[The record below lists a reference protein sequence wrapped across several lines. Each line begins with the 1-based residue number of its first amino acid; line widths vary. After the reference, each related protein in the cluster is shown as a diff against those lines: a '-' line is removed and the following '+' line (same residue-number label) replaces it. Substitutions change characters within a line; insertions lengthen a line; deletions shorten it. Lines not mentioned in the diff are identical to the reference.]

1 MMLDSFAQVMY
12 KFILNAELSLLFE
25 FKIDSIK
32 FISDMTL
39 MDLQMYMN
47 SIAER
52 QEKINKAK
60 QSAGSSKNFSKALI
74 AMRDILN
81 FMTGNY

>member
-32 FISDMTL
+32 FIQDMTL
-39 MDLQMYMN
+39 MDL
-47 SIAER
+47 
-52 QEKINKAK
+52 
-60 QSAGSSKNFSKALI
+60 
-74 AMRDILN
+74 
-81 FMTGNY
+81 

>member
-1 MMLDSFAQVMY
+1 MMFNSFARVMY

-25 FKIDSIK
+25 FKIDSIA
-32 FISDMTL
+32 FIKDMTL

-52 QEKINKAK
+52 QEQINKAK
-60 QSAGSSKNFSKALI
+60 QTSTSSKNFAKALI

-81 FMTGNY
+81 YMTGNI